1 MTDLP
6 PTNDPNQ
13 TVGSE
18 ADELTNDPTGEPTPE
33 KTGRV
38 AGDAPGRPEG
48 HIGRRSFD
56 HWFGEKDRNG
66 FIHRSW
72 MRAQGFSDEVF
83 DGRPVIGICN
93 TWSELTPC
101 NAHLRRLAESV
112 KRGVWQA
119 GGFPLEFPVMS
130 LGETMLRPTAML
142 FRNLLSMDVEE
153 SLRGNPIDGAI
164 LLTGCDKTTP
174 GSIMGAASVDLPT
187 LVVTGGPMLNGKF
200 RGCDIGSGTAVWR
213 FTQDVNAGR
222 MTQEDYAAAES
233 GMSRSNGHC
242 MTMGTASTM
251 ACMAEALGLQLT
263 GSAAIPAVDSR
274 RYAIAQQAGQRI
286 VQMVEEDLK
295 PSDILTRD
303 AFANAVRANAA
314 IGGSTNAVIHLLAI
328 AGRVGVDLT
337 LDDMDEWAR
346 GVPWLVDLQPS
357 GKYLMEDFYYAGGLP
372 AVMREILPLLKAD
385 AITVTGKS
393 IGENVANS
401 ERTVDTDVIRAVGN
415 PLGSGAGTAVLK
427 GNLAPD
433 GAVVKQSAASERFLQ
448 HRGKALVFS
457 SIEEYDKAVDDP
469 DLDVDE
475 DTVLVL
481 QNAGPRGYPGMP
493 EVGNLTIPRKLAEQG
508 VDDMVRISDARM
520 SGTAYGTVVL
530 HVAPEAAVGGPL
542 ALVRTG
548 DWIELDV
555 PARTLHLDV
564 SEEELAK
571 RRADWQA
578 PSAPTDRGW
587 ARLYV
592 DHVTQANQGC
602 DLDFLVGRTGS
613 AVGRQSH

>member
-1 MTDLP
+1 MKL
-6 PTNDPNQ
+6 
-13 TVGSE
+13 
-18 ADELTNDPTGEPTPE
+18 
-33 KTGRV
+33 
-38 AGDAPGRPEG
+38 
-48 HIGRRSFD
+48 RS
-56 HWFGEKDRNG
+56 HEWFGESGRNG

-72 MRAQGFSDEVF
+72 MKAQGFSEEVF

-119 GGFPLEFPVMS
+119 GGFPVEFPVMS

-153 SLRGNPIDGAI
+153 SLRGNPVDAAV

-174 GSIMGAASVDLPT
+174 GSLMGAASVDLPT

-200 RGCDIGSGTAVWR
+200 RGCDIGSGTAVWQ

-222 MTQEDYAAAES
+222 MSEAEFAAAES

-251 ACMAEALGLQLT
+251 ACMAEALGLQLP

-274 RYAIAQQAGQRI
+274 RYGLAQRAGQRI
-286 VQMVEEDLK
+286 VEMTHEDLRM
-295 PSDILTRD
+295 SRVVSR
-303 AFANAVRANAA
+303 ASFANAIRANAA
-314 IGGSTNAVIHLLAI
+314 LGGSTNAVIHLLAI
-328 AGRVGVDLT
+328 AARLGVPLA
-337 LDDMDEWAR
+337 LDDFDAYTAD
-346 GVPWLVDLQPS
+346 VPWLVDLQPS
-357 GKYLMEDFYYAGGLP
+357 GHYLMEDFYYAGGLP
-372 AVMREILPLLKAD
+372 AVLRELLPLLDGD
-385 AITVTGKS
+385 ALTVTGATL
-393 IGENVANS
+393 EANVADA
-401 ERTVDTDVIRAVGN
+401 ERSSDVIR
-415 PLGSGAGTAVLK
+415 PLGEPLGVGAGTAVLR

-433 GAVVKQSAASERFLQ
+433 GAVIKQSAASPHLLR
-448 HRGKALVFS
+448 HRGRALVFD
-457 SIEEYDKAVDDP
+457 SIEAYDAAVDDP
-469 DLDVDE
+469 ALDVDA

-493 EVGNLTIPRKLAEQG
+493 EVGNMTIPRKLAEQG
-508 VDDMVRISDARM
+508 VEDVVRVSDARM

-530 HVAPEAAVGGPL
+530 HVCPESAVGGPL

-548 DWIELDV
+548 DTVELDV
-555 PARTLHLDV
+555 PARRLHLDV
-564 SEEELAK
+564 PEDELAR
-571 RRADWQA
+571 RRAEWQ
-578 PSAPTDRGW
+578 PPERPHDRGW
-587 ARLYV
+587 ARLYG
-592 DHVTQANQGC
+592 DHVLQADQGC
-602 DLDFLVGRTGS
+602 DLDFLVGQSGS